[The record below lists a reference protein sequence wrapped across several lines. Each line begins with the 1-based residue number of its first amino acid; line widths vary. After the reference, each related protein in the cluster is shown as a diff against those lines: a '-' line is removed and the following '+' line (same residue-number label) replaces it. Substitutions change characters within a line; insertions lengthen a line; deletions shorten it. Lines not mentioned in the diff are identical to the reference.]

1 MRKDGINLRV
11 MGILLMG
18 VYVVLFVSAYLI
30 SLMSISIGG
39 PVEFTQRMH
48 LRGRWPRLWGL
59 PS

>member
-1 MRKDGINLRV
+1 
-11 MGILLMG
+11 MGILLLG

-30 SLMSISIGG
+30 SLMGISVGG
-39 PVEFTQRMH
+39 PVEFKQRMH